1 MTIPQREG
9 FLRPV
14 LKAFSDGEP
23 RTQKQ
28 IDPMVAKILNLSNEE
43 AKELAMHSTQTLV
56 EERVAWSI
64 FSLVR
69 GGLLIKVGNNG
80 YYKISPTGL
89 KAVNSTANINALL

>member
-43 AKELAMHSTQTLV
+43 AKELAMHSTETLV
-56 EERVAWSI
+56 E
-64 FSLVR
+64 
-69 GGLLIKVGNNG
+69 
-80 YYKISPTGL
+80 
-89 KAVNSTANINALL
+89 